1 MQLCTTLYHATCKR
15 KAKKEDLQRVKVN
28 TLDRKENAAIR
39 KGTFL
44 RQLQIVSPDS
54 EVEAGQ
60 VNSGSGRFSY
70 LPANYT
76 RGLRMRSQNTKPSPE
91 SSSSVY

>member
-1 MQLCTTLYHATCKR
+1 MLDNDDNIKIPLARVTRNGYKVTLYHATFKR

-60 VNSGSGRFSY
+60 VNSGSGRRALF
-70 LPANYT
+70 LPS
-76 RGLRMRSQNTKPSPE
+76 SQL
-91 SSSSVY
+91 Y